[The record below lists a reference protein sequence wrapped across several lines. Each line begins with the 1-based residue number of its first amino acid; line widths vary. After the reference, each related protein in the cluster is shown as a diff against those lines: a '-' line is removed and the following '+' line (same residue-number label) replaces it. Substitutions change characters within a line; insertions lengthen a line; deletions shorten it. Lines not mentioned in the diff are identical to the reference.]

1 MERRR
6 FGKGGQR
13 MGAGGLGVGEPMWLC
28 VSSIGTASSLVICE
42 SLAAEIEMVGMDSVM
57 IVKGERMEGCM
68 IQCIIFLG
76 GGGRIPWGEESL
88 R

>member
-1 MERRR
+1 M
-6 FGKGGQR
+6 
-13 MGAGGLGVGEPMWLC
+13 
-28 VSSIGTASSLVICE
+28 ICE

-57 IVKGERMEGCM
+57 IVKGERIEGCM

-76 GGGRIPWGEESL
+76 GGGRIPWREESL